1 MLRPIALFT
10 LLMVSGLSQAAQPW
24 EGVWRGQIGSY
35 PITACLQADEYN
47 SRGLYYYQKHL
58 TPIGLSLSDKA
69 PKAISQWEENG
80 SAAKWENVS
89 VGKDGVLQGTWRDKG
104 KSLSIKLNP
113 VPSTGDADQAC
124 LSNEFHRALET
135 PAKIKSK
142 VEQFDGQNYLEA
154 WLDTSDEDNRI
165 SRIVVAATASEQPK
179 LNAEVVRALK
189 ADQQEQFECLR
200 SALVYSGYAGNLSQQ
215 SKLSLLTAHWYVIET
230 NSNEFCGGAHPN
242 YGTNYQT
249 FQRGKA
255 EEINVWQWFNST
267 AVTFDGQFAKP
278 NKPLRQL
285 LVQAWEKNA
294 DDECKNIGTDEDVWN
309 VSPSKTGL
317 MFMPFVS
324 HAMFV
329 CSDQVEI
336 TYSKL
341 EKLLSPQGKAAIA
354 SIKADL
360 KQRQ

>member
-1 MLRPIALFT
+1 MFRPIALFI
-10 LLMVSGLSQAAQPW
+10 LLTSASLTHAAQPW
-24 EGVWRGQIGSY
+24 EGVWRGHIGTY
-35 PITACLQADEYN
+35 PITVCLQADEYN

-58 TPIGLSLSDKA
+58 DPIGLSLSDKA
-69 PKAISQWEENG
+69 PKAISQWQENG
-80 SAAKWENVS
+80 GSAKWENLAVA
-89 VGKDGVLQGTWRDKG
+89 KDGVLQGTWRDKG
-104 KSLSIKLNP
+104 KNLPIKLNP
-113 VPSTGDADQAC
+113 VTTAGDSDQAC

-142 VEQFDGQNYLEA
+142 VAQFDGQNYLEA
-154 WLDTSDEDNRI
+154 WLDIADVDNQI
-165 SRIVVAATASEQPK
+165 NHIVVSASAAEQPK
-179 LNAEVVRALK
+179 LNSAAIQALK
-189 ADQQEQFECLR
+189 AEQQEQFECLR
-200 SALVYSGYAGNLSQQ
+200 SALVYSGYAGNMSQQ
-215 SKLSLLTAHWYVIET
+215 RKLSLLTAHWYVLET

-242 YGTNYQT
+242 YGTTYQT

-294 DDECKNIGTDEDVWN
+294 EDNCKSIGKDEDVWN

-317 MFMPFVS
+317 MFMPFLS
-324 HAMFV
+324 HAVFA

-336 TYSKL
+336 SFSKL
-341 EKLLSPQGKAAIA
+341 DKLLSPQGKAAIA